1 MPTHFFYAAPE
12 TSPVDIQLVVVDSTF
27 ILLQWSPPLIP
38 NGRIVS
44 YTISYNSTEQ
54 EDSLTVPDM
63 SQYLITNLEPYTL
76 YHFTIFASTAIG
88 DGPASPPIEVRTL
101 IAGRC
106 LINSEY

>member
-1 MPTHFFYAAPE
+1 MSTMNCRFVAPD
-12 TSPVDIQLVVVDSTF
+12 TAPVDIQLIVVDSTF
-27 ILLQWSPPLIP
+27 VSLQWSPPSIP

-44 YTISYNSTEQ
+44 YTISYNSTEK
-54 EDSLTVPDM
+54 EDSLTIPDT

-101 IAGRC
+101 TSGKC
-106 LINSEY
+106 INSH